1 VCSSDLIIEQVLAQI
16 ASGILIH
23 DDALPG
29 IRTMAKDLG
38 INPNTVV
45 KAYTELER
53 EGFVYSLTGKG
64 YYVSTTEKDHSDLMA
79 LKLSE
84 LRKDIEKEI
93 VDVAL
98 VAAKRLMEDKVD
110 IDHDRLQV
118 QQIIKDVR
126 N

>member
-1 VCSSDLIIEQVLAQI
+1 MIVVNGQSSTPIYQQIIEQVLAQI

-23 DDALPG
+23 DDPLPG

-84 LRKDIEKEI
+84 LRKDIEYVKHFGVTEKTLIDLIKTIYKET
-93 VDVAL
+93 
-98 VAAKRLMEDKVD
+98 R
-110 IDHDRLQV
+110 Q
-118 QQIIKDVR
+118 
-126 N
+126 

>member
-1 VCSSDLIIEQVLAQI
+1 MIVVNGQSITPIYQQIIDQILAQI

-23 DDALPG
+23 DDPLPG

-64 YYVSTTEKDHSDLMA
+64 YYVSTTEKDHSELKA
-79 LKLSE
+79 QKLSE
-84 LRKDIEKEI
+84 IRKNIEYVKHFGVTERTLVDLVNTIYKEN
-93 VDVAL
+93 
-98 VAAKRLMEDKVD
+98 K
-110 IDHDRLQV
+110 Q
-118 QQIIKDVR
+118 
-126 N
+126 

>member
-1 VCSSDLIIEQVLAQI
+1 MIVVNGQSSTPIYQQIIEQVLAQI

-84 LRKDIEKEI
+84 LRKDIEYVKHFGVTEKTLIDLIKTIYKET
-93 VDVAL
+93 
-98 VAAKRLMEDKVD
+98 R
-110 IDHDRLQV
+110 Q
-118 QQIIKDVR
+118 
-126 N
+126 

>member
-1 VCSSDLIIEQVLAQI
+1 MIVVNGQSSTPIYQQIIEQVLAQI
-16 ASGILIH
+16 ASGILVH
-23 DDALPG
+23 DDPLPG

-84 LRKDIEKEI
+84 LRKDIEYVKHFGVTEKTLIDLIKTIYKET
-93 VDVAL
+93 
-98 VAAKRLMEDKVD
+98 R
-110 IDHDRLQV
+110 Q
-118 QQIIKDVR
+118 
-126 N
+126 

>member
-1 VCSSDLIIEQVLAQI
+1 MIVVNGQSSTPIYQQIIEQVLAQI
-16 ASGILIH
+16 ASGILVH
-23 DDALPG
+23 DDPLPG

-84 LRKDIEKEI
+84 LRKDIEYVKHFGVTEKTLIDMIKTIYKET
-93 VDVAL
+93 
-98 VAAKRLMEDKVD
+98 R
-110 IDHDRLQV
+110 Q
-118 QQIIKDVR
+118 
-126 N
+126 

>member
-1 VCSSDLIIEQVLAQI
+1 MIVVNGQSITPIYQQIIEQVLAQI

-23 DDALPG
+23 DDPLPG

-64 YYVSTTEKDHSDLMA
+64 YYVSTTEKDHSELKTQ
-79 LKLSE
+79 KLSE
-84 LRKDIEKEI
+84 IRKSIEYVKHFGVTERTLVDLVNTIYKEN
-93 VDVAL
+93 
-98 VAAKRLMEDKVD
+98 K
-110 IDHDRLQV
+110 Q
-118 QQIIKDVR
+118 
-126 N
+126 

>member
-1 VCSSDLIIEQVLAQI
+1 MIVVNGQSITPIYQQIIEQVLAQI

-23 DDALPG
+23 DDPLPG

-64 YYVSTTEKDHSDLMA
+64 YYVSTTEQDHSELKA
-79 LKLSE
+79 QKLSE
-84 LRKDIEKEI
+84 IRKSIEYVRHFGVSESTLIDLVNTIYKEI
-93 VDVAL
+93 
-98 VAAKRLMEDKVD
+98 K
-110 IDHDRLQV
+110 Q
-118 QQIIKDVR
+118 
-126 N
+126 

>member
-1 VCSSDLIIEQVLAQI
+1 MIVVNGQSITPIYQQIIDQVLAQI

-23 DDALPG
+23 DDPLPG

-64 YYVSTTEKDHSDLMA
+64 YYVSTTEQDHSELKA
-79 LKLSE
+79 QKLSE
-84 LRKDIEKEI
+84 IRKNIEYVRHFGVSESTLIDLVNTIYKEI
-93 VDVAL
+93 
-98 VAAKRLMEDKVD
+98 K
-110 IDHDRLQV
+110 Q
-118 QQIIKDVR
+118 
-126 N
+126 

>member
-1 VCSSDLIIEQVLAQI
+1 MIVVNGQSITPIYQQIIDQILAQI

-23 DDALPG
+23 DDPLPG

-64 YYVSTTEKDHSDLMA
+64 YYVSTAEKDHSELKA
-79 LKLSE
+79 QKLSE
-84 LRKDIEKEI
+84 IQKNIEYVKHFGVTEKTLIDLVNTIYKEN
-93 VDVAL
+93 
-98 VAAKRLMEDKVD
+98 K
-110 IDHDRLQV
+110 Q
-118 QQIIKDVR
+118 
-126 N
+126 

>member
-1 VCSSDLIIEQVLAQI
+1 MIVVNGQSITPIYQQIIDQILAQI

-23 DDALPG
+23 DDPLPG

-64 YYVSTTEKDHSDLMA
+64 YYVSTTKQDHSELKA

-84 LRKDIEKEI
+84 IRKNIEYVRHFGVSESTLIDLVNTIYKEN
-93 VDVAL
+93 
-98 VAAKRLMEDKVD
+98 K
-110 IDHDRLQV
+110 Q
-118 QQIIKDVR
+118 
-126 N
+126 

>member
-1 VCSSDLIIEQVLAQI
+1 MIVVNGQSITPIYQQIIDQILAQI

-23 DDALPG
+23 DDPLPG

-64 YYVSTTEKDHSDLMA
+64 YYVSTTEKDHSELKA
-79 LKLSE
+79 EKLSE
-84 LRKDIEKEI
+84 IRKNIEYVKHFGVTERTLVDLVNTIYKEN
-93 VDVAL
+93 
-98 VAAKRLMEDKVD
+98 K
-110 IDHDRLQV
+110 Q
-118 QQIIKDVR
+118 
-126 N
+126 

>member
-1 VCSSDLIIEQVLAQI
+1 MIVVNGQSTTPIYQQIIEEVLAQI
-16 ASGILIH
+16 ASGILIK

-64 YYVSTTEKDHSDLMA
+64 YYVSTAKQDHSELKA
-79 LKLSE
+79 QKLSE
-84 LRKDIEKEI
+84 IRKSIEYVKHFGVSEKTLIDLIKTIYKET
-93 VDVAL
+93 
-98 VAAKRLMEDKVD
+98 R
-110 IDHDRLQV
+110 Q
-118 QQIIKDVR
+118 
-126 N
+126 

>member
-1 VCSSDLIIEQVLAQI
+1 MIVVNGQSSTPIYQQIIEQVLAQI
-16 ASGILIH
+16 ASGILVH
-23 DDALPG
+23 DDPLPG

-84 LRKDIEKEI
+84 LRKDIEYVKHFGVTEQTLIDMIKTIYKET
-93 VDVAL
+93 
-98 VAAKRLMEDKVD
+98 R
-110 IDHDRLQV
+110 Q
-118 QQIIKDVR
+118 
-126 N
+126 